1 MATNIVIFFH
11 PDPDALL
18 RGLAEQGV
26 LAGTVA
32 PGWSAWS
39 PMPTSTTQGIEFAC
53 EAIVPRPPG
62 RTGTGPWPTGR
73 RTCPATVLAVYAHP
87 DDPDVSAGGTLARW
101 AAAGA
106 AVHVCI
112 CADGDKG
119 SSDPA
124 TDPTE
129 LVARRRQEVA
139 ASGAIL
145 GVKAHHWLGFR
156 DGELDDDRALR
167 ARLVALVR
175 EVRPDV
181 VVAPD
186 PTAIY
191 FGQHYV
197 NHRDHRVVGWAALD
211 AVAPAAANPHYFPDA
226 GPGHAGRCP
235 LPVGDARAGCVGRH
249 LGDDRHQGSRHRLP
263 RQPGRR
269 ERRVAAASG
278 APAGRGG
285 RPGGNGPLRRGLPPP
300 AALSQ

>member
-1 MATNIVIFFH
+1 MA
-11 PDPDALL
+11 
-18 RGLAEQGV
+18 V
-26 LAGTVA
+26 LVTDV
-32 PGWSAWS
+32 
-39 PMPTSTTQGIEFAC
+39 
-53 EAIVPRPPG
+53 
-62 RTGTGPWPTGR
+62 
-73 RTCPATVLAVYAHP
+73 PATVLAVYAHP
-87 DDPDVSAGGTLARW
+87 DDPDVSAGGTLAWW

-124 TDPTE
+124 TDPVE

-145 GVKAHHWLGFR
+145 GVKAHHWLGFL

-175 EVRPDV
+175 EVRPDAV
-181 VVAPD
+181 IAPD

-226 GPGHAGRCP
+226 GPGHA
-235 LPVGDARAGCVGRH
+235 VGVLYLSGTLEPDVWV
-249 LGDDRHQGSRHRLP
+249 DISETIDIK
-263 RQPGRR
+263 
-269 ERRVAAASG
+269 AAAIGCHASQVG
-278 APAGRGG
+278 ESDEWLRRAVRQRAEEAGREAMVSFAEAY
-285 RPGGNGPLRRGLPPP
+285 RRL
-300 AALSQ
+300 LI